1 LPSLHHFR
9 YTKLSKQHSPFINLP
24 WALGVYM
31 TEVRPQFNAGESTI
45 RVLVAD
51 HSRIH
56 TRLLADAL
64 NRDPLLKAIPFE
76 GDSSGLISS
85 AITSETEVLVLSSNL
100 DEFPSRGLALLQQI
114 RSKALPIRSVLLLE
128 SSGEESILSALRAGA
143 KGIFSK
149 NDPLERLGECVR
161 SVYLGKVWA
170 NEQAL
175 AVAFDALSRS
185 PGLANVNAGGMKLLS
200 KRELQVVQS
209 IAEGLTNREI
219 AEQLKLSQ
227 HTVKNYL
234 FRIFD
239 KLGVS
244 SRIELL
250 SLVMRY
256 PDFDHDGR
264 RGEETTRSRSNA
276 QAESEVLQK
285 SAEAGLP
292 AAQLALAHMHLLRRR
307 DPQDLVLAYMWY
319 LIATERALTARG
331 FVTKL
336 LTTEQIE
343 EAKHRATAWL
353 SKFNRTSASK
363 GPTAVLAGPADGEA
377 AAAAGHRI

>member
-1 LPSLHHFR
+1 
-9 YTKLSKQHSPFINLP
+9 
-24 WALGVYM
+24 M

-64 NRDPLLKAIPFE
+64 NRDPLLKAVPFE
-76 GDSSGLISS
+76 AESAGLITT
-85 AITSETEVLVLSSNL
+85 AITSEIEILVISSNL
-100 DEFPSRGLALLQQI
+100 DEFPSRGLVLLQQI
-114 RSKALPIRSVLLLE
+114 RSKSLPIRSVLLLE
-128 SSGEESILSALRAGA
+128 SSSEDSILSALRAGA

-161 SVYLGKVWA
+161 SVYQGKVWA
-170 NEQAL
+170 NDQAL
-175 AVAFDALSRS
+175 AVAFEALSRS

-200 KRELQVVQS
+200 KRELQVVQC

-256 PDFDHDGR
+256 PDFEHEPR
-264 RGEETTRSRSNA
+264 RGEEAGSRSNSK
-276 QAESEVLQK
+276 AESEVLQK

-363 GPTAVLAGPADGEA
+363 GPTAVLTSPADGDVVS
-377 AAAAGHRI
+377 AAGQRI

>member
-1 LPSLHHFR
+1 
-9 YTKLSKQHSPFINLP
+9 
-24 WALGVYM
+24 M
-31 TEVRPQFNAGESTI
+31 TELRPQLTAGESAI

-56 TRLLADAL
+56 TRLLTDAL
-64 NRDPLLKAIPFE
+64 NRDSLLKAAAFE
-76 GDSSGLISS
+76 SDSSALISAAVS
-85 AITSETEVLVLSSNL
+85 QETDVLVVSSNL
-100 DEFPSRGLALLQQI
+100 DEIPSQGLALLQQI
-114 RSKALPIRSVLLLE
+114 RSKGASIRSIVLLE
-128 SSGEESILSALRAGA
+128 SSSEEAILSALRAGA

-161 SVYLGKVWA
+161 SVYQGKVWG
-170 NEQAL
+170 NDQAL
-175 AVAFDALSRS
+175 AVAFEALSRS
-185 PGLANVNAGGMKLLS
+185 PGLANVNADRMKLLS
-200 KRELQVVQS
+200 KREMQVVQS
-209 IAEGLTNREI
+209 MAEGLTNREI
-219 AEQLKLSQ
+219 AIQLKLSQ

-250 SLVMRY
+250 SVVMRY
-256 PDFDHDGR
+256 PDFDSDFR
-264 RGEETTRSRSNA
+264 QNEEIVRSRSNS
-276 QAESEVLQK
+276 QAESEALQK

-292 AAQLALAHMHLLRRR
+292 AAQLALAHMYLLRRR

-336 LTTEQIE
+336 LTPEQIE
-343 EAKHRATAWL
+343 EAKHKATAWL
-353 SKFNRTSASK
+353 SKFNRTATSK
-363 GPTAVLAGPADGEA
+363 SPAVPPTSPVTEEIAQPAVDRPVLDLIFHKEQSRQP
-377 AAAAGHRI
+377 